1 MNEITKYEF
10 LEHVKIKLSEI
21 KILLD
26 HVEIDLCSDSS
37 PNHNNGY
44 LYAMTIIYFFNDIKI
59 HCETMYERLKKE
71 GVIKRD

>member
-10 LEHVKIKLSEI
+10 IEHAKIKFSEI

-44 LYAMTIIYFFNDIKI
+44 LYAMTISDFFNNIKI
-59 HCETMYERLKKE
+59 HCDIMFERLKKE
-71 GVIKRD
+71 GVIELV